1 MVEAPNGQEP
11 VESEVYVQHNMK
23 NYLEFITEARGSRA
37 SERAAA
43 LNLVSDNHGGW
54 LDRSGRLIARTVKGD
69 LEFIK
74 RKPPTAQKAQV
85 ATPAGRPSLRQDPEL
100 QKRVAPQRQ
109 VAPPEEDPAAP
120 EPETL
125 NVLTAVFGKFNPPT
139 IGHEKLLK
147 KAKQVAQGGDLKIY
161 PSRMFG
167 DPANPL
173 DPKTKILYMRKSF
186 PEFEDNIINNDD
198 MRTIFDVL
206 KTADL
211 DGYDAVNLVTGSKR
225 KAEFDRLSKQ
235 YNGEIYDLQD
245 IKIIPLDSED
255 PDLENSPNP
264 TSSAGLRVA
273 AANDDFFSF
282 QKGISKKLK
291 PKDQR
296 SLFNSLQKALSGE
309 KEEAWKISPQDN
321 YELLKEAYYQ
331 EKIYKTGD
339 IIENFN
345 TGLSGKIIR
354 RGPNYVIC
362 VNEDL
367 NVMFKSWITD
377 IREWTDVSG
386 VPAEYREVGTPA
398 LRDYAMKMSGM
409 EVIQNFLEKRRKR
422 LNNKK

>member
-1 MVEAPNGQEP
+1 MAQVLNKRDP
-11 VESEVYVQHNMK
+11 VEPEEYVHDNMK
-23 NYLEFITEARGSRA
+23 KYLEFIIEARSSRA
-37 SERAAA
+37 TEKAAN
-43 LNLVSDNHGGW
+43 LGLVSDGHGGW
-54 LDRSGRLIARTVKGD
+54 LDKSGRAVAKTVKGD

-74 RKPPTAQKAQV
+74 RKPPSAQKAQV
-85 ATPAGRPSLRQDPEL
+85 AAPAARPSLRQDPDL

-109 VAPPEEDPAAP
+109 AAAPEETPSAP
-120 EPETL
+120 EPETT
-125 NVLTAVFGKFNPPT
+125 NILTAVFGRFNPPT
-139 IGHEKLLK
+139 VGHLKLLK
-147 KAKQVAQGGDLKIY
+147 KAKQIAQGGDLKIY
-161 PSRMFG
+161 PSRMSG

-198 MRTIFDVL
+198 MATIFDVL
-206 KTADL
+206 KRADL
-211 DGYDAVNLVTGSKR
+211 DGYDVVNLVTGSKR

-264 TSSAGLRVA
+264 TSSAGLRLA
-273 AANDDFFSF
+273 AAKDDFFSF
-282 QKGISKKLK
+282 QKGLSKKLK
-291 PKDQR
+291 PKDQK
-296 SLFNSLQKALSGE
+296 SLFNSLQKALGGE
-309 KEEAWKISPQDN
+309 KQEEWKISPEDN

-377 IREWTDVSG
+377 IREWTEVSG
-386 VPAEYREVGTPA
+386 VPADQREVGTDA
-398 LRDYAMKMSGM
+398 LRDYVMKMSGM
-409 EVIQNFLEKRRKR
+409 DVIHNFLEKRRKK
-422 LNNKK
+422 LNTKK